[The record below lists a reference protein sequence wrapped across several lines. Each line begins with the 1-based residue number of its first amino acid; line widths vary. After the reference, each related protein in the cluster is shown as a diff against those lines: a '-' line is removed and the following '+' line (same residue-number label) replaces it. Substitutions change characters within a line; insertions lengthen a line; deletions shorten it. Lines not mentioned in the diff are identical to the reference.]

1 MMVWIVLNSDWFEIA
16 WRPLLVDLQR
26 KKKKKNA
33 EQELTELV
41 ERAIVL
47 QLFYVIFNRSN
58 QITKG

>member
-1 MMVWIVLNSDWFEIA
+1 MMGWIVLNSDWWFEIA
-16 WRPLLVDLQR
+16 CRPLLVDLQR
-26 KKKKKNA
+26 KKKKNA

-58 QITKG
+58 QITKE